1 MAAAPDDAEG
11 WAAALATA
19 LVSSQPLPAL
29 VAQQLQQA
37 FTPEAEPRTRALRC
51 APGAG
56 GRRVVVVGA
65 FADRWTHSSRLHG

>member
-1 MAAAPDDAEG
+1 MAAAPDDAGG

-29 VAQQLQQA
+29 VAQRLQQA

-56 GRRVVVVGA
+56 GRRGA
-65 FADRWTHSSRLHG
+65 RCAFTDRWTHSTRRHV